1 MHTNPLSTPP
11 FPRVFH
17 SSSFGRRIGDIKLRK
32 AQGPRLGDQCW
43 KRVGRARVTSVVDSR
58 ISLSQVWRHSC
69 RTQTR
74 YIARGCPLLDVIGQP
89 LTSTTD
95 GKFIG
100 RWLPVL
106 EPLSM
111 VCKLA
116 ANEMSAGISRLNI
129 FITVTVGCANYFLLT
144 FEWKII
150 LFLLIIPLILLLFL
164 SRNYFRTTNLFH
176 IIFPIFFMQRIF
188 DNFIF
193 IIGLG
198 VIFFIDPLKLNAQ
211 DEGKRKVNRSR
222 NKPGYRFSCNHI
234 NNGCF
239 ATIWCRRLANIDSV
253 ERSKQGGKI
262 GKPVVF
268 ARGRREKS
276 TRRGR

>member
-1 MHTNPLSTPP
+1 MY
-11 FPRVFH
+11 
-17 SSSFGRRIGDIKLRK
+17 
-32 AQGPRLGDQCW
+32 
-43 KRVGRARVTSVVDSR
+43 
-58 ISLSQVWRHSC
+58 SLSIIQRIRDLQKHFNIKKKNREIFLV
-69 RTQTR
+69 
-74 YIARGCPLLDVIGQP
+74 
-89 LTSTTD
+89 
-95 GKFIG
+95 
-100 RWLPVL
+100 
-106 EPLSM
+106 
-111 VCKLA
+111 KL
-116 ANEMSAGISRLNI
+116 ISI
-129 FITVTVGCANYFLLT
+129 FFKI
-144 FEWKII
+144 WKII

-239 ATIWCRRLANIDSV
+239 ATIWCRRFANIDSV